1 MTATAR
7 TRRDL
12 AAAPAPLI
20 AQRKWRAI
28 VIATLLLV
36 PAFWALV
43 FGLMSVA
50 TEGSQKAMIAG
61 AAIAFGL
68 SVIPVAFLVVA
79 LVSAHPQA
87 PGVVVRAVGLCLLVG
102 IPVSAVAGD
111 AVTGLVAGIGA
122 GGAIALRPEADQGW
136 RPRTLG
142 VLVASA
148 YTFALARVAGSA
160 VLFPAPVFALTCLGL
175 ADHLAGWHRRP

>member
-1 MTATAR
+1 MTATAGPR
-7 TRRDL
+7 EHL
-12 AAAPAPLI
+12 AAGTDPRSAS
-20 AQRKWRAI
+20 RRWRAI
-28 VIATLLLV
+28 AAATVLVV

-43 FGLMSVA
+43 FGLMTLA
-50 TEGSQKAMIAG
+50 TEGSQEALIAG
-61 AAIAFGL
+61 AAMAFGL
-68 SVIPVAFLVVA
+68 SLIPVAFLVLA
-79 LVSAHPQA
+79 LLSAHPHE
-87 PGVVVRAVGLCLLVG
+87 PGVVVRAVGLFLLVG

-122 GGAIALRPEADQGW
+122 GGALALRPEPDQGW
-136 RPRTLG
+136 RPRALS

-160 VLFPAPVFALTCLGL
+160 VLFPAPVFALTGLGL

>member
-1 MTATAR
+1 MTATAGPR
-7 TRRDL
+7 EL
-12 AAAPAPLI
+12 LPAGVDPLS
-20 AQRKWRAI
+20 ARRKWRAI
-28 VIATLLLV
+28 AIATVLLV
-36 PAFWALV
+36 PAFWALI
-43 FGLMSVA
+43 FGLVTVA
-50 TEGSQKAMIAG
+50 TEGSQEAVAAG

-79 LVSAHPQA
+79 LLSAHPHA
-87 PGVVVRAVGLCLLVG
+87 PGVVVRAAGLCLLVG
-102 IPVSAVAGD
+102 IPASAVAGD

-122 GGAIALRPEADQGW
+122 GGALALRPEPDQGW
-136 RPRTLG
+136 RPRALG